1 MQEKAIQDQDSF
13 RTCLEKQE
21 KMKQI
26 FKSCA
31 TQEAKYEKI
40 IELGKKQKPIDPL
53 LKTECNLVP
62 GCQSI
67 MYMNTTCK
75 DGLLYFESES
85 DAIISSGL
93 AVLLIEV
100 YNGETPETVL
110 KCPPKYLEEIGIPA
124 SLTPGR
130 ANGLASLYVRMKKD
144 ALRFLVLLHSKE

>member
-1 MQEKAIQDQDSF
+1 MQDQESF
-13 RTCLEKQE
+13 RSCIDKQE
-21 KMKQI
+21 KMKRI
-26 FKSCA
+26 FEKCE

-40 IELGKKQKPIDPL
+40 IELGKKQKRLDPL
-53 LKTECNLVP
+53 LKTEENLVP

-67 MYMNTTCK
+67 MYLSVTCK

-93 AVLLIEV
+93 AVLLIDV
-100 YNGETPETVL
+100 YNAQAPETIL
-110 KCPPKYLEEIGIPA
+110 KCPPKYLEDLGIPA

-144 ALRFLVLLHSKE
+144 ALRYYVLLHSKE